1 MKRFFAL
8 IGFLALAAAPLTA
21 ADVTGKWTGSFPF
34 NDTTVALTFDLK
46 TSGSALTGT
55 VGGLPTA
62 SVEIKD
68 GKIDGAKLTFWVVT
82 DYQGSPV
89 KLVYAGEMQA
99 RRSSSPWAPKTAVG
113 ARSWSQS
120 AVRSLTAPA

>member
-8 IGFLALAAAPLTA
+8 IGFLALTVASLTA
-21 ADVTGKWTGSFPF
+21 ADVTGKWAGSFAV
-34 NDTTVALTFDLK
+34 NDTKVELTFDLK
-46 TSGSALTGT
+46 ISGNALTGT

-89 KLVYAGEMQA
+89 KLVYTGEL
-99 RRSSSPWAPKTAVG
+99 SG
-113 ARSWSQS
+113 AEIKFTMGTEDGSWSTELGAKRGS
-120 AVRSLTAPA
+120 